1 MFDLDKTKT
10 AIGVVTA
17 VVALAGGGYQA
28 AEKFGWL
35 KHPILEWAPEHF
47 SISDAPVDGTFDV
60 VVARRKLR
68 DDCEVEDFRLTVRDS
83 RHQVHTAAPSIAR
96 FAGPASDT
104 VDKFG
109 FQFTIDTEH
118 QHMIAIGETTLL
130 AYIKYRCPEGEV
142 VVQYPDHQNLR
153 FNITGNQS

>member
-1 MFDLDKTKT
+1 VFDLDKTKT

-83 RHQVHTAAPSIAR
+83 RYQVHTAASSIAR

-118 QHMIAIGETTLL
+118 QHMIAIGEATLL
-130 AYIKYRCPEGEV
+130 AYIKYKCPEGEV

>member
-35 KHPILEWAPEHF
+35 KHPILEWTPEHF
-47 SISDAPVDGTFDV
+47 SISDAPADGTFDV
-60 VVARRKLR
+60 VVARRKFR

-83 RHQVHTAAPSIAR
+83 RYQVHTASPSIAQ

-104 VDKFG
+104 VDRFG
-109 FQFTIDTEH
+109 FQFTIDAEH
-118 QHMIAIGETTLL
+118 QHMIAIGEATLL
-130 AYIKYRCPEGEV
+130 AYIKYRCPGGEV
-142 VVQYPDHQNLR
+142 VVQYPDHPNLR

>member
-1 MFDLDKTKT
+1 MFDLDRTKT
-10 AIGVVTA
+10 AIGVVSA

-47 SISDAPVDGTFDV
+47 SISDAPANGTFDV
-60 VVARRKLR
+60 VVARRKIR
-68 DDCEVEDFRLTVRDS
+68 DDCEVQDFKLTVRDS
-83 RHQVHTAAPSIAR
+83 RYQVHTAVPSVTR
-96 FAGPASDT
+96 FAGPATDT

-109 FQFTIDTEH
+109 YQFTLEAEH
-118 QHMIAIGETTLL
+118 VGMVAIGEATLL
-130 AYIKYRCPEGEV
+130 AYIKYSCPEGEV

-153 FNITGNQS
+153 FMITGGA